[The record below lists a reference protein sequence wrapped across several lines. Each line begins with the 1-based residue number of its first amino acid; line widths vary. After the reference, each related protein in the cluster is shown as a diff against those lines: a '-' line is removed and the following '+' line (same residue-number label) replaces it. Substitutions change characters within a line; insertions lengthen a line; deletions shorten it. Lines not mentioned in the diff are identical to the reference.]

1 MPDELKTDL
10 SLKVDPKHGTF
21 DLDVASGEMKRIS
34 GKANLVQALNL
45 RLLVDTGEIAC
56 LGKPRFG
63 TRIRD
68 LIGEP
73 LDRANL
79 ELIRRYVRQAL
90 LQDPRVAEVT
100 RLIVRPREG
109 EPGAVE
115 VLAIVTAVNGEVAD
129 FEVTLSGM

>member
-10 SLKVDPKHGTF
+10 SLNFDPKTGIV
-21 DLDVASGEMKRIS
+21 DLAIAPGQRQTIS
-34 GKANLVQALNL
+34 GKENLVQALTL

-56 LGKPRFG
+56 LGNPRYG

-90 LQDPRVAEVT
+90 LRDARVAEVT
-100 RLIVRPREG
+100 RLIVREREG

-115 VLAIVTAVNGEVAD
+115 VLAVVTAVNGEAAEVA
-129 FEVTLSGM
+129 VTLSAM

>member
-21 DLDVASGEMKRIS
+21 DLDVASGEMQRIS
-34 GKANLVQALNL
+34 GKANLVQALTL

-56 LGKPRFG
+56 LGKPRYG

-100 RLIVRPREG
+100 RLIVRPRES

-115 VLAIVTAVNGEVAD
+115 VLAVVTAVNGEEAD
-129 FEVTLSGM
+129 VEVTLSGM

>member
-21 DLDVASGEMKRIS
+21 DLNVASGEMKRIS

-100 RLIVRPREG
+100 RLIVRPRQG
-109 EPGAVE
+109 EAGAVE

>member
-1 MPDELKTDL
+1 MPDDLKTDL
-10 SLKVDPKHGTF
+10 RLKFDPKLGIF
-21 DLDVASGEMKRIS
+21 DLDFLPGKVQTIS
-34 GKANLVQALNL
+34 GRENLVQALTL
-45 RLLVDTGEIAC
+45 RLMVEAGEITC
-56 LGKPRFG
+56 LGHPRYG

-90 LQDPRVAEVT
+90 MQDSRVSEVNT
-100 RLIVRPREG
+100 LIVRPRES

-115 VLAIVTAVNGEVAD
+115 VVAVVTAINGEEAD
-129 FEVTLSGM
+129 IEVTLRG

>member
-21 DLDVASGEMKRIS
+21 DLNVASGEMKRIS

-100 RLIVRPREG
+100 RLIVRPRQG
-109 EPGAVE
+109 EAGAVE
-115 VLAIVTAVNGEVAD
+115 VLAIVTAVNWEVAD